1 MEGAERV
8 QRERPWLWPWEPQ
21 GGWQVRRHLV
31 GVERVSEEG
40 REVAPG
46 AWGRAKLS
54 FFFSSSEEA
63 GEKLGESGGREVGDG
78 ATRGGGVGEAREKT
92 ETGA

>member
-1 MEGAERV
+1 MRRV
-8 QRERPWLWPWEPQ
+8 GRWHQ
-21 GGWQVRRHLV
+21 GHG
-31 GVERVSEEG
+31 G
-40 REVAPG
+40 RS
-46 AWGRAKLS
+46 KLS

-78 ATRGGGVGEAREKT
+78 ATRWGGVGEAREKT